1 MRGFEDTA
9 WFPKTLKPSS
19 SVAAR
24 RCEGAP
30 IFAKGACGALVG
42 TFSHQIL
49 GVKIRKLLSD
59 LAHFI
64 LTPGVLVPSF
74 PLPYI
79 TPLHAGVG
87 VGRGLLGQYALS
99 FPSVH
104 LPRRLGLGWSVDPPI
119 TLLWT
124 DCVPAMSFR
133 CLRTLDAFSYLL
145 RNVCLLRQCA
155 CLACSSVCISAPR
168 N

>member
-87 VGRGLLGQYALS
+87 VGRGLLGQYALVP
-99 FPSVH
+99 FRTFTPEVGI
-104 LPRRLGLGWSVDPPI
+104 RLVSRSSYYI
-119 TLLWT
+119 TL
-124 DCVPAMSFR
+124 D
-133 CLRTLDAFSYLL
+133 
-145 RNVCLLRQCA
+145 
-155 CLACSSVCISAPR
+155 
-168 N
+168 